1 MLEFH
6 NVRSMRYWIVVLA
19 VAIAVENAGY
29 GGAVAA
35 PIAKEVL
42 KAYFGG
48 TKTATPPAAA
58 PPTRP
63 Q

>member
-1 MLEFH
+1 MYVGYAPVDRPE
-6 NVRSMRYWIVVLA
+6 IA

-58 PPTRP
+58 APARP